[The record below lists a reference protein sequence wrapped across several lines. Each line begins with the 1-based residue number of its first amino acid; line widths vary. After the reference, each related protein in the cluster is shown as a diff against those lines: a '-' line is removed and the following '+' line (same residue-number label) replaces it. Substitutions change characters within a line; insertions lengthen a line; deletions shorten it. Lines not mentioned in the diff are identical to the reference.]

1 MLSNSDYYVQTRKQ
15 YAQLL
20 NELGGFGYAVE
31 LYNNSGTNL
40 FYIKKMV
47 LISFRKILSI

>member
-40 FYIKKMV
+40 FYIKKNG
-47 LISFRKILSI
+47 FN